1 MGDQSEQKDEELAS
15 QIQSGRIEFFS
26 MLMGRYETKILRYA
40 SKFLYNPEDA
50 KDAVQDIFTK
60 AYMNIK
66 SFDVR
71 RKFSPWLY
79 RLAHNELINLLD
91 KRRIRTF
98 VPLPDLDIFL
108 PNFSRNNVAEHI
120 DRQEYQKIVDTC
132 LDKLES
138 KYKEPVILFYLEEL
152 SYKEIAQIMQIP
164 VSTVGIRINRAKK
177 LMKIIFEKSR
187 SFDRGSS
194 YPR

>member
-15 QIQSGRIEFFS
+15 LIQSGRTEFFS
-26 MLMGRYETKILRYA
+26 ILMGRYETKILRYA

-91 KRRIRTF
+91 RRRIRTF

-108 PNFSRNNVAEHI
+108 PNFTRNNVAEHI
-120 DRQEYQKIVDTC
+120 DRQEYQKIIDAC
-132 LDKLES
+132 LDKLEL

-152 SYKEIAQIMQIP
+152 SYKEISQVMQIP

-177 LMKIIFEKSR
+177 LMKTIFDKQ
-187 SFDRGSS
+187 G
-194 YPR
+194 YNHGK